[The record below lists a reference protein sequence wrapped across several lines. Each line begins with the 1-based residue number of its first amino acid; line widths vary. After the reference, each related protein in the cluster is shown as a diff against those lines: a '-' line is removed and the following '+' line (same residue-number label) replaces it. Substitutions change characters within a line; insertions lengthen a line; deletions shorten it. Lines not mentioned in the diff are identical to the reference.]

1 MNIDEIEYDKH
12 RGFISRGD
20 KPANETFHKTVVMLV
35 GGFDRH
41 IKSLINP
48 NGGVDKANFTDF
60 HPDSDELLM
69 TSTWAY
75 YGLSGDE
82 KLKADLLL
90 KTIMDKICSCEK
102 NYRGMASLNE

>member
-60 HPDSDELLM
+60 H
-69 TSTWAY
+69 
-75 YGLSGDE
+75 GLSGDE